1 MIAQD
6 IMSTPVYVVG
16 LQENIAHARRLML
29 SHKISRLP
37 VLDGDRLVG
46 MITKKDLA
54 YRLRQSDP
62 IWRRR
67 PIDKIPVHV
76 LMVPDPVSVTA
87 DARVAD
93 IAALMMARDF
103 SGLPVI
109 DGKKL
114 VGMVTKTDL
123 LRSASV
129 KNLGLPVSALMTE
142 AVTVDRYHSLDHLI
156 NLMSERNEPLV
167 VVNND
172 GTLAGI
178 ITESNL
184 AFYRYSTD
192 SSKGL
197 PEKDVT
203 MLRKGESGGRKRY
216 RYVMEVHAVAEDIM
230 SRPVITIGNFDGV
243 HRGHQ
248 ALFERLKEWAWKLNG
263 ESVVMTFYPQPLQ
276 VLAPETGP
284 PVITLHE
291 RKIELI
297 ASCGID
303 VTIVIP
309 FDHKFS
315 RISAPSFVKD
325 LLVDR
330 IGVKAIVVGYDY
342 RFGYGREGDIDF
354 LRQMGDEYG
363 FIVDIVAGVHL
374 EETVVSSTLIRQLI
388 RDGDMKEAGR
398 LLGRLLEQTWLRP
411 S

>member
-1 MIAQD
+1 MIASD
-6 IMSTPVYVVG
+6 IMSSPVYVVG
-16 LQENIAHARRLML
+16 PQENVAHARRLML

-46 MITKKDLA
+46 IITKKDLA

-87 DARVAD
+87 DTRVAD
-93 IAALMMARDF
+93 IAALMLARDF

-156 NLMSERNEPLV
+156 NLMSERSEPLV

-184 AFYRYSTD
+184 AFYKYSTD
-192 SSKGL
+192 TSTGL
-197 PEKDVT
+197 PEKDIKS
-203 MLRKGESGGRKRY
+203 LRKDDHGGRKRL
-216 RYVMEVHAVAEDIM
+216 RYTRSVSAVAEDLM
-230 SRPVITIGNFDGV
+230 TRPVISIGKDD
-243 HRGHQ
+243 
-248 ALFERLKEWAWKLNG
+248 
-263 ESVVMTFYPQPLQ
+263 
-276 VLAPETGP
+276 
-284 PVITLHE
+284 PVTAAVTLMQENH
-291 RKIELI
+291 
-297 ASCGID
+297 
-303 VTIVIP
+303 
-309 FDHKFS
+309 
-315 RISAPSFVKD
+315 
-325 LLVDR
+325 
-330 IGVKAIVVGYDY
+330 
-342 RFGYGREGDIDF
+342 
-354 LRQMGDEYG
+354 
-363 FIVDIVAGVHL
+363 VHL
-374 EETVVSSTLIRQLI
+374 VVVTDGINLAGIVKRDDIIREVA
-388 RDGDMKEAGR
+388 K
-398 LLGRLLEQTWLRP
+398 
-411 S
+411 